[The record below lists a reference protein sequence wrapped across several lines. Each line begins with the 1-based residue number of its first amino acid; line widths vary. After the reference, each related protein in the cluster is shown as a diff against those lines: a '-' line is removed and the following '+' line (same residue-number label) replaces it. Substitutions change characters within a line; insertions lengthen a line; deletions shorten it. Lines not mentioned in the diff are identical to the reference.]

1 MFYCLHLPN
10 FVGLSYRLNCPPL
23 PSLVSSE
30 PLSPQRLQPDGY
42 VCDAG
47 LRDHLHPNQGDLSPF
62 TPTFTRIANN
72 PHQVVQTEPVDF
84 SSSQPPPN
92 LTQPNFSPPVPLPL
106 QPRPFEPPVSMS
118 VSSFVR
124 GPSPASQPD
133 SLTRYRAAAQAPT
146 YASLSL
152 PSPYETICSS
162 YGGPGYP
169 GYQQASYSC
178 LPYPPTTFSGMPSY
192 QASIWIKWTQRQT
205 NVNHS

>member
-1 MFYCLHLPN
+1 MPSSPS
-10 FVGLSYRLNCPPL
+10 VASDPP
-23 PSLVSSE
+23 
-30 PLSPQRLQPDGY
+30 SPQRLQSDGY
-42 VCDAG
+42 VCDPG
-47 LRDHLHPNQGDLSPF
+47 VRDHLHPDQGILSPIQ
-62 TPTFTRIANN
+62 PSPNIQN
-72 PHQVVQTEPVDF
+72 QVVQTEPVDF

-169 GYQQASYSC
+169 SYQQASYSC

-192 QASIWIKWTQRQT
+192 QACIQRLDEVMG
-205 NVNHS
+205 VN

>member
-1 MFYCLHLPN
+1 MSLQT
-10 FVGLSYRLNCPPL
+10 L
-23 PSLVSSE
+23 PSPSGSS
-30 PLSPQRLQPDGY
+30 PTVTY
-42 VCDAG
+42 VTQASEITSTPIKVAF
-47 LRDHLHPNQGDLSPF
+47 HSSKISYKPNK
-62 TPTFTRIANN
+62 
-72 PHQVVQTEPVDF
+72 VVQTEPVDF

-92 LTQPNFSPPVPLPL
+92 LPTQPNFSPPVPLPL

-118 VSSFVR
+118 VSTFVR
-124 GPSPASQPD
+124 GPSPASQPAD

-169 GYQQASYSC
+169 SYQQASYSC

-192 QASIWIKWTQRQT
+192 QARISR
-205 NVNHS
+205 

>member
-1 MFYCLHLPN
+1 MPSSPSCLSRPSFPPSGSSPTVTYVTQASEITSTPIKVAFHLSSLHQN
-10 FVGLSYRLNCPPL
+10 KSYN
-23 PSLVSSE
+23 
-30 PLSPQRLQPDGY
+30 
-42 VCDAG
+42 
-47 LRDHLHPNQGDLSPF
+47 
-62 TPTFTRIANN
+62 PT
-72 PHQVVQTEPVDF
+72 QVVQTEPVDF

-133 SLTRYRAAAQAPT
+133 SLTRYRQAPT

-162 YGGPGYP
+162 YGGAAGYP
-169 GYQQASYSC
+169 SYQQASYSC

-192 QASIWIKWTQRQT
+192 QACVFDNKIMIRS
-205 NVNHS
+205 

>member
-1 MFYCLHLPN
+1 MPSSPSCLFRPSFPPSGSSPTVTYVTQASEITSTPIKVAFHPSSLDQTISHNPN
-10 FVGLSYRLNCPPL
+10 
-23 PSLVSSE
+23 
-30 PLSPQRLQPDGY
+30 
-42 VCDAG
+42 
-47 LRDHLHPNQGDLSPF
+47 
-62 TPTFTRIANN
+62 
-72 PHQVVQTEPVDF
+72 QVVQTEPVDF

-169 GYQQASYSC
+169 SYQQASYSC

-192 QASIWIKWTQRQT
+192 QASICRL
-205 NVNHS
+205 NHERKLM